1 MRSESFWS
9 PGDERALLR
18 YRVGFGPLGEAA
30 HAMLVGRDLERIF
43 EFRREAIGDLI
54 KR

>member
-1 MRSESFWS
+1 MSEPSCAIAS
-9 PGDERALLR
+9 GSRR
-18 YRVGFGPLGEAA
+18 LGRRRT
-30 HAMLVGRDLERIF
+30 AMLVGRDLERIF

>member
-1 MRSESFWS
+1 
-9 PGDERALLR
+9 
-18 YRVGFGPLGEAA
+18 
-30 HAMLVGRDLERIF
+30 MLVGRDLERIF